1 MQPAS
6 GKGDDDMRD
15 TLIHRSPLLGLAG
28 AALVAMLAAAPALAQ
43 QQAPMLDELV
53 SSGALPPVAERLPA
67 NPLVVE
73 GESVGK
79 YGGTWRMGLNGGGDN
94 GLIVKTVAYEGLV
107 RFASDWKTVV
117 PNLAESWEA
126 NADATEYTFKL
137 REGVKWSDGTPFTT
151 ADLAFTVEMFQD
163 PDYAAA
169 SWIDN
174 KNNPVSIEVI
184 DDYNFKLS
192 FATPNGM
199 FMDELASVNG
209 TQITS
214 LQKAYCSQFHP
225 TYNEN
230 AAAEAEAAGFT
241 SWALHLQDRCA
252 WGWETIRFAN
262 PDLPVLYGW
271 VIETPLTANAARVTW
286 KRNPYYWK
294 TDAEGNQLPYIDN
307 LDMRV
312 SQGGVEE
319 LTLAALN
326 GEIDF
331 QERHIA
337 TNTNKPLFFDGQEAG
352 GYHLGEVIPSASNT
366 LVLQLN
372 FNHDDPVKREL
383 YQNKDFR
390 VGISHA
396 IDRQEIVDVVF
407 TGQGEPF
414 QVAPRPESPLYDEE
428 LAKQFTEFDPELA
441 IQHLEAAGLTEMNGD
456 GIRLMS
462 NGEPVKIT
470 VDVISALRPEWID
483 ILEIMQLQLAAV
495 GVEIELNNIDRTLF
509 YEKRPG
515 NEFDAQ
521 VWAGDGGLEVM
532 QDPRYYMP
540 FSDESVWAYRWAQWF
555 NGTRPE
561 IAEEPADWAK
571 EQMDLYNQ
579 VRASSDPDQRTELM
593 NQILAIT
600 KEQFPVIGV
609 SLMPNSYSIIRNNL
623 KNAPESMFNAWLL
636 PTPSATN
643 PVTWYFE

>member
-1 MQPAS
+1 
-6 GKGDDDMRD
+6 MRD
-15 TLIHRSPLLGLAG
+15 SLIHRSPLLGLVG
-28 AALVAMLAAAPALAQ
+28 AAFAVLLTAAPVLAQ
-43 QQAPMLDELV
+43 QQAPTLDELV
-53 SSGALPPVAERLPA
+53 TSGALPPVAERLPA

-107 RFASDWKTVV
+107 RYDHAWKTVL
-117 PNLAESWEA
+117 PNLAESWEVS
-126 NADATEYTFKL
+126 ADATQYTFKL

-151 ADLAFTVEMFQD
+151 ADIAFAVEMYQD
-163 PDYAAA
+163 PDYAAG

-174 KNNPVSIEVI
+174 KNNPVSLEVV
-184 DDYNFKLS
+184 DDYNFK
-192 FATPNGM
+192 FTFGKPNGM
-199 FMDELASVNG
+199 FMETIAGVDG
-209 TQITS
+209 IHITS
-214 LQKAYCSQFHP
+214 LQKQYCSQFHP

-230 AAAEAEAAGFT
+230 AEADAKAAGFD
-241 SWALHLQDRCA
+241 SWALYLQDRCA

-262 PDLPVLYGW
+262 PDLPSIYAW
-271 VIETPLTANAARVTW
+271 VIETPLTANAQRVTW

-294 TDAEGNQLPYIDN
+294 TDVEGNQLPYIDN

-337 TNTNKPLFFDGQEAG
+337 TTTNKPLFFDGQEAG

-372 FNHDDPVKREL
+372 LNHLDPVKREL
-383 YQNKDFR
+383 YNSKDFR
-390 VGISHA
+390 VGISQA
-396 IDRQEIVDVVF
+396 IDRQEIIDVVF

-414 QVAPRPESPLYDEE
+414 QVAPRPESQFYDEE
-428 LAKQFTEFDPELA
+428 LAKQYTEFDPDAAAEHFA
-441 IQHLEAAGLTEMNGD
+441 AAGLTEKNGD
-456 GIRLMS
+456 GIYLMS
-462 NGEPVKIT
+462 DGNPAKIT

-483 ILEIMQLQLAAV
+483 MLEIMQLQLAAA
-495 GVEIELNNIDRTLF
+495 GVEVELNNIDRTLF
-509 YEKRPG
+509 YEKRPAG
-515 NEFDAQ
+515 EFDAQ
-521 VWAGDGGLEVM
+521 VWAGDGGIEALQE
-532 QDPRYYMP
+532 PRYYFP

-571 EQMDLYNQ
+571 QQMDLYNQ
-579 VRASSDPDQRTELM
+579 VRAAGTPEERAELF

-623 KNAPESMFNAWLL
+623 KNAPASMFNAWLF
-636 PTPSATN
+636 PTPASMDP
-643 PVTWYFE
+643 PVWYFE

>member
-1 MQPAS
+1 M
-6 GKGDDDMRD
+6 KHD
-15 TLIHRSPLLGLAG
+15 TLLGRTRGLRLAG
-28 AALVAMLAAAPALAQ
+28 AVAVAALLAAGQALAAGQSPMFDALV
-43 QQAPMLDELV
+43 E
-53 SSGALPPVAERLPA
+53 SGELPPLEERLPA

-73 GESVGK
+73 GDAIGT
-79 YGGTWRMGLNGGGDN
+79 YGGTWRMGMNGGGDN

-107 RFASDWKTVV
+107 RFDQEWQSVV

-137 REGVKWSDGTPFTT
+137 RDGVKWSDGTPFTT
-151 ADLAFTVEMFQD
+151 EDIAFAVEMYQD
-163 PDYAAA
+163 PDYAAG

-174 KNNPVSIEVI
+174 VNNPVTVEVI
-184 DDYNFKLS
+184 DELTFK
-192 FATPNGM
+192 FKFGKPNGM

-209 TQITS
+209 IHITS

-230 AAAEAEAAGFT
+230 AAAEAEAAGFS
-241 SWALHLQDRCA
+241 SWALYLQDRCA
-252 WGWETIRFAN
+252 WGWESIRFAN
-262 PDLPVLYGW
+262 PDLPTIYGW
-271 VIETPLTANAARVTW
+271 VIETPLTANAARMTW

-294 TDAEGNQLPYIDN
+294 VDAEGNQLPYIDA

-352 GYHLGEVIPSASNT
+352 GYHLGEVVPSASNT

-372 FNHDDPVKREL
+372 FSHEDPVKREL

-390 VGISHA
+390 IGLSHA

-414 QVAPRPESPLYDEE
+414 QVAPRPQSPFYDEA
-428 LAKQFTEFDPELA
+428 LAKQYTEFDPDLA

-462 NGEPVKIT
+462 DGQPAKIT
-470 VDVISALRPEWID
+470 IDVISALRPEWID

-521 VWAGDGGLEVM
+521 VWAGDGGLEVV

-571 EQMDLYNQ
+571 EQMELYKQ
-579 VRASSDPDQRTELM
+579 IRASSDPEQRAELM
-593 NQILAIT
+593 KQILAIT

-623 KNAPESMFNAWLL
+623 KNAPESMFNAWLF
-636 PTPSATN
+636 PTPSPMD
-643 PVTWYFE
+643 PVVWYFE